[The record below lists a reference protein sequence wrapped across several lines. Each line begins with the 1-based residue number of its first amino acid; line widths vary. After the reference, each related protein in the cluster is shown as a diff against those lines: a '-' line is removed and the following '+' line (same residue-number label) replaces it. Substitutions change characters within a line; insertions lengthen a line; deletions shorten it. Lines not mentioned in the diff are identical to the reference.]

1 MKFSEFKIAVEGAT
15 TGDKKLPEDDK
26 LIPLVNEAMKM
37 VARKSEPLT
46 LITNDIRDDVLV
58 HIDDENYFIRK
69 PNLIEDDDSEL
80 DIDEELHF
88 AVVYQTAMLFGHR
101 DNKPYY
107 KALMEDVTTDYEWT
121 RYNTLEG
128 VENVSY

>member
-1 MKFSEFKIAVEGAT
+1 MKLSEFKIAVEGAT
-15 TGDKKLPEDDK
+15 TGDKKLPNDDS

-37 VARKSEPLT
+37 VARKTEPLT
-46 LITNDIRDDVLV
+46 LITNDIREDILV
-58 HIDDENYFIRK
+58 HIDGKKYFIRK
-69 PNLIEDDDSEL
+69 PNEIVDDESIL

-101 DNKPYY
+101 DNKAYY
-107 KALMEDVTTDYEWT
+107 KNLMDDVMTVYEWT

-128 VENVSY
+128 IEKC